1 MVPQL
6 GQGFLQPNGREGTGE
21 PQRWQAGL
29 SIPSECEGSCPAP
42 ESQQIPRVRSG

>member
-6 GQGFLQPNGREGTGE
+6 GQGFLQPNGREATGE

-29 SIPSECEGSCPAP
+29 SSRANARDLAGGGTLSLTPA
-42 ESQQIPRVRSG
+42 RSR